1 MASWW
6 WHNASD
12 RSISEVGASSFT
24 SSPTPPRLLKNPSTC
39 VPCGH
44 TFCGGCLTASG
55 GKCQECDEPPDGLQ
69 QTLKVAQLETLVA
82 KFGFQ
87 KQALAAL
94 CTTNATAVA

>member
-1 MASWW
+1 MQLSAPVAKVM
-6 WHNASD
+6 NAEEAMEACLTCMSCM
-12 RSISEVGASSFT
+12 E
-24 SSPTPPRLLKNPSTC
+24 LLKNPSTC

-55 GKCQECDEPPDGLQ
+55 GKCQECDAPPDGVQ

-87 KQALAAL
+87 KQAR
-94 CTTNATAVA
+94 TTNATRDVFASCL